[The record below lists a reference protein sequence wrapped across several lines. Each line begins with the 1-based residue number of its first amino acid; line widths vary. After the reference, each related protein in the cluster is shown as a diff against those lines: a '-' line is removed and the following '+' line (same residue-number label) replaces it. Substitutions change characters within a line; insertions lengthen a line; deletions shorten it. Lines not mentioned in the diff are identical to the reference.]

1 MRHSL
6 IIDPQGV
13 IQETFVKVNP
23 NIHSTEVLA
32 RLEKLQSEER
42 V

>member
-1 MRHSL
+1 MRHSF
-6 IIDPQGV
+6 IIDPQEV
-13 IQETFVKVNP
+13 IRETFMKVNP